1 VIIAVVLVLGI
12 LLAQKWHQLAE
23 KKREVRRNQQTLSH
37 TVTQLKDTVVRLQ
50 ESEKALVK
58 TSAQR
63 EKLISLVIHDLRSP
77 LRFLTMLA
85 GDLYDNQPELSLAE
99 MKERAYLVKKGA
111 LDVYNFSE
119 DVLLW
124 ITSQKDNFSISSR
137 RFPIRPLL
145 QEIYD
150 FFSEQVQQRGN
161 QLSYEVGADLLIYSD
176 PHVLITI
183 IRNLVDNANKYTSQG
198 SIRISAARQGMNVLI
213 CISDSGQG
221 MSPRQIA
228 AFLGEDN
235 LENVSSGSQ
244 LGHKFI
250 FDLTRR
256 LDGVLSV
263 ESEELKGTRISLL
276 LPGG

>member
-1 VIIAVVLVLGI
+1 MA
-12 LLAQKWHQLAE
+12 LLK
-23 KKREVRRNQQTLSH
+23 V
-37 TVTQLKDTVVRLQ
+37 
-50 ESEKALVK
+50 
-58 TSAQR
+58 
-63 EKLISLVIHDLRSP
+63 
-77 LRFLTMLA
+77 
-85 GDLYDNQPELSLAE
+85 
-99 MKERAYLVKKGA
+99 
-111 LDVYNFSE
+111 
-119 DVLLW
+119 
-124 ITSQKDNFSISSR
+124 SR

-161 QLSYEVGADLLIYSD
+161 QLSYEAGEELLIDSD

-198 SIRISAARQGMNVLI
+198 SIRITATRQEDHVQI
-213 CISDSGQG
+213 CISDTGQG
-221 MSPRQIA
+221 MSRRQIA

-235 LENVSSGSQ
+235 LENVNSGSQ

-256 LDGVLSV
+256 LGGVLSV
-263 ESEELKGTRISLL
+263 VSEEQKGSKISLL